1 MRCCMQRPPRLACGP
16 TEVSQLTQPG
26 HCVTP
31 TAHQL
36 AFLACRNNG
45 LSHIF
50 EDTALSQ
57 LEALKEAGHHCTPKK
72 SVSPLHGVT

>member
-1 MRCCMQRPPRLACGP
+1 MQRPSRLACGP

-31 TAHQL
+31 PAHQL

-57 LEALKEAGHHCTPKK
+57 IEALKEAGHHCTPKK
-72 SVSPLHGVT
+72 SFSPIHGVT